1 MSHDDDKTQFWN
13 IDDDPEATGALPSAR
28 DQGVPRDEEL
38 TQVRR
43 PAAPVAPVAPAAPTV
58 VQSGD
63 SARDWLEPAPETF
76 AASPARAARVGRRRR
91 PLWPRLLAPFAFL
104 AAVFAIFSLTVD
116 SGILDKADGGKTGP
130 KKPAASSSAKPKVK
144 IYVVKSG
151 DTVSQIAA
159 RFGTT
164 SEELMRLNPTM
175 SAMTVNPGQKIK
187 LPQD

>member
-13 IDDDPEATGALPSAR
+13 IDNDPEATGSQSSAR
-28 DQGVPRDEEL
+28 DPAVSRDEEL

-43 PAAPVAPVAPAAPTV
+43 PAAPAAPTV
-58 VQSGD
+58 VQSRD
-63 SARDWLEPAPETF
+63 SARNWLEPAPETY
-76 AASPARAARVGRRRR
+76 AVSPARAARVGRHRR
-91 PLWPRLLAPFAFL
+91 PLWPRILAPFAFL
-104 AAVFAIFSLTVD
+104 AAVLAIFSLTVD
-116 SGILDKADGGKTGP
+116 SGILDKTDGGKTGP

-144 IYVVKSG
+144 VYVVKAG

-164 SEELMRLNPTM
+164 PEELMRLNPTM

-187 LPQD
+187 LPRD

>member
-13 IDDDPEATGALPSAR
+13 IDDDPEATGSLSSAR
-28 DQGVPRDEEL
+28 DQAVPRDEDL

-43 PAAPVAPVAPAAPTV
+43 PAAPAAPAAPTV
-58 VQSGD
+58 VQSRD
-63 SARDWLEPAPETF
+63 SARNWLEPAPETY
-76 AASPARAARVGRRRR
+76 AVSPARAARVGRHRR
-91 PLWPRLLAPFAFL
+91 PLWPRILAPFAFL
-104 AAVFAIFSLTVD
+104 AAVLAIFSLTVD
-116 SGILDKADGGKTGP
+116 SGILDKTDGGKTGP

-144 IYVVKSG
+144 VYVVKAG

-164 SEELMRLNPTM
+164 PEELMRLNPTM

-187 LPQD
+187 LPRD

>member
-1 MSHDDDKTQFWN
+1 MSHDDDKTQLWN
-13 IDDDPEATGALPSAR
+13 IDDDPEATGSLSSAR
-28 DQGVPRDEEL
+28 DQAAPGDEEL

-43 PAAPVAPVAPAAPTV
+43 PAAPAAPTV
-58 VQSGD
+58 VQSRD
-63 SARDWLEPAPETF
+63 SARNWLEPAPESY
-76 AASPARAARVGRRRR
+76 AAPQVRAARVGRRRR
-91 PLWPRLLAPFAFL
+91 PLWPRILAPFAFL
-104 AAVFAIFSLTVD
+104 AAVLAIFSLTVD
-116 SGILDKADGGKTGP
+116 SGILDKTDGGKTGT

-144 IYVVKSG
+144 IYVVKTG

-159 RFGTT
+159 KFGTT